1 MNCNDHHH
9 NEKFTRRDFLT
20 KTSLGLGALTL
31 GSLINPTLALGNI
44 NSNNLRENLNLPH
57 FPAKAKRIIY
67 LFQSGAPSH
76 LDIFDY
82 KPLLK
87 K

>member
-31 GSLINPTLALGNI
+31 GSLINPTPALGNI
-44 NSNNLRENLNLPH
+44 NSNNLRENLNT
-57 FPAKAKRIIY
+57 
-67 LFQSGAPSH
+67 GSH
-76 LDIFDY
+76 WDLMQ
-82 KPLLK
+82 LL
-87 K
+87 